1 MLIALLAALLVQ
13 QAPSPS
19 ASPSLTLDD
28 ALRRARQARGRPAS
42 AAAGVAEARAERRLA
57 GRVPNPD
64 LSYERTGDA
73 PRQHLFVDQSFSWL
87 LTRGA
92 DRAAAAAAI
101 RRAQADSVQTMAE
114 LVQDVRI
121 AFFDALA
128 ANQTLRLVEDQVGF
142 SDSLTRIARARLDVG
157 DISRLEYEQ
166 VAQDGRRALQLLSE
180 TRETARSATAALSHA
195 VGWQGPTQPAPSGTL
210 DAGLEVDTSLVPSP
224 DSIPAVRAVVADS
237 LAAALMLRSARL
249 GRLPIPSL
257 TAGAEWDDP
266 GDPGH
271 TLSVFGLALP
281 LPLWNSGGAEVAL
294 ASARAGLAAAE
305 AREIRLEAARALA
318 EARIRLEETA
328 RRARFAR
335 DSLLPGARELR
346 LRALAAYRAG
356 ETGVLP
362 VLDALRS
369 ERDVVL
375 AGVQDLQAFQE
386 ALARW
391 RALFGRME

>member
-1 MLIALLAALLVQ
+1 MLIPLLAVLLAS
-13 QAPSPS
+13 QA
-19 ASPSLTLDD
+19 PSLTLDD
-28 ALRRARQARGRPAS
+28 ALRMARQARGRPAS

-64 LSYERTGDA
+64 VSYERTGDT

-92 DRAAAAAAI
+92 DRAAAAAGI

-114 LVQDVRI
+114 LAQDVRI
-121 AFFDALA
+121 AFFEALG
-128 ANQTLRLVEDQVGF
+128 ANETLRLVEEQVGF
-142 SDSLTRIARARLDVG
+142 NDSLTRIARARLDVG
-157 DISRLEYEQ
+157 DISRFEYEQ
-166 VAQDGRRALQLLSE
+166 VAQDGRRALLQLSE
-180 TRETARSATAALSHA
+180 TRENARTAQATLSRAIGWSGAAPP
-195 VGWQGPTQPAPSGTL
+195 VPSGAL
-210 DAGLEVDTSLVPSP
+210 DAGIDGDTSLVLSA
-224 DSIPAVRAVVADS
+224 DSIPAVRAAIADS
-237 LAAALMLRSARL
+237 AAAAHILRSARL
-249 GRLPIPSL
+249 GRLPLPAL

-266 GDPGH
+266 TDPGH
-271 TLSVFGLALP
+271 TLSVVGIALP

-294 ASARAGLAAAE
+294 AGARARLAAAE
-305 AREIRLEAARALA
+305 VRETRLEATRALA
-318 EARIRLEETA
+318 EARIRLEENA

-335 DSLLPGARELR
+335 DSLVPGARELR
-346 LRALAAYRAG
+346 LRAVAAYRAG

-369 ERDVVL
+369 EREVVL
-375 AGVQDLQAFQE
+375 TSIQDLQAFQE

>member
-1 MLIALLAALLVQ
+1 MLIAFLATLLAQ
-13 QAPSPS
+13 QA
-19 ASPSLTLDD
+19 PSLTLDD
-28 ALRRARQARGRPAS
+28 ALRQARQARGRPAS
-42 AAAGVAEARAERRLA
+42 AAAGVAEARAGRRLA
-57 GRVPNPD
+57 GQVPNPGV
-64 LSYERTGDA
+64 SYERTGDT
-73 PRQHLFVDQSFSWL
+73 PRQHFFVDQSFAWL

-114 LVQDVRI
+114 LVQEVRI
-121 AFFDALA
+121 AFFEALG
-128 ANQTLRLVEDQVGF
+128 ANQTLRLVEEQVGF
-142 SDSLTRIARARLDVG
+142 SDSLTRIARARLEVG

-166 VAQDGRRALQLLSE
+166 VAQDGRRAQHLLSE
-180 TRETARSATAALSHA
+180 TLETARNAQAALNRA
-195 VGWQGPTQPAPSGTL
+195 IGWSGTPLPVPSGAL
-210 DAGLEVDTSLVPSP
+210 DAGLDVDTSLALSP
-224 DSIPAVRAVVADS
+224 DSIPIVRAAVADS
-237 LAAALMLRSARL
+237 LAAAHILRGARI
-249 GRLPIPSL
+249 GRLPLPSL

-266 GDPGH
+266 TDRGH
-271 TLSVFGLALP
+271 ALSVFGLALP

-305 AREIRLEAARALA
+305 AREIRLEATRALA

-335 DSLLPGARELR
+335 DSLVPAARELR
-346 LRALAAYRAG
+346 LRAVAAYRAG

-375 AGVQDLQAFQE
+375 TGVQDLQAFQE